1 MRTATGNFDD
11 ERQAVLFA
19 RLPERLDD
27 EQRRRK
33 YDEPLAAAIREARVG
48 HFLRGFSQL
57 GDDGQ
62 VAWVGIEVTLDVLQN
77 GAFVAERLA
86 ELGAPPETRIEI
98 ETEKASLEFS
108 LAEATGR

>member
-11 ERQAVLFA
+11 ERRAVLFA

-33 YDEPLAAAIREARVG
+33 YDKPLAAAIREAG
-48 HFLRGFSQL
+48 AGDSLRGFSQV

-62 VAWVGIEVTLDVLQN
+62 IAWVGIEVALDVMQN
-77 GAFVAERLA
+77 GAFVAERLV
-86 ELGAPPETRIEI
+86 ELGAPPDTRIEI
-98 ETEKASLEFS
+98 ETENASIEFS